1 VLRTAEILLQTG
13 SIRNPKPT
21 APILETQDHIPPR
34 VFFGKKILVV
44 EDDLLTGEVMR
55 MTLEKEGFEFRLASK
70 AKQALAILEDWI
82 PDIII
87 SDIGLPDEDG
97 YSLIK
102 KIRSLPQIQQAA
114 TPAIALTGYGKEEGE
129 RALAAGFQVFKNK
142 PIEPKRL
149 LPLLLS
155 LLKIEET

>member
-1 VLRTAEILLQTG
+1 
-13 SIRNPKPT
+13 
-21 APILETQDHIPPR
+21 
-34 VFFGKKILVV
+34 
-44 EDDLLTGEVMR
+44 
-55 MTLEKEGFEFRLASK
+55 MTLENEGFEFRSAAK
-70 AKQALAILEDWI
+70 AEQAMTILEDWV
-82 PDIII
+82 PDVII

-102 KIRSLPQIQQAA
+102 KIRALPSIQQAA
-114 TPAIALTGYGKEEGE
+114 IPAIALTGYGKEEGE

-155 LLKIEET
+155 LLKLEER